1 MVDFLR
7 TSFDKHPFHC
17 PCCGSQL
24 EYCADIKTKSKVG
37 SRLLDTT
44 VRFSVVA
51 EGGFSIKVRNRERI
65 QLDISPVTLTY
76 YNGVGCVRR

>member
-1 MVDFLR
+1 MQIVCFSCEREWEREYKDHLKRNRKTMVDFLR

-44 VRFSVVA
+44 VR
-51 EGGFSIKVRNRERI
+51 
-65 QLDISPVTLTY
+65 LTY